1 LVDIPEGI
9 ILLGVP
15 PMQQRKNRPDSFK
28 KDAVRRLMARG
39 SKTVSEIAKEL
50 GVSPSMLHRWRE
62 QFEPEASGTTP
73 VSQGEREEVERLR
86 RELRDLQAENSLLKK
101 AAALFAKDVK

>member
-1 LVDIPEGI
+1 
-9 ILLGVP
+9 
-15 PMQQRKNRPDSFK
+15 MQQRKSRPDSFK

-39 SKTVSEIAKEL
+39 SKTVAEVTKEL

-62 QFEPEASGTTP
+62 QFGPELAGGTP
-73 VSQGEREEVERLR
+73 LSQSEREEIERLR